1 MATVSLKFSQNVID
15 QQRILEQT
23 NSPYGSIN
31 GIVGSFD
38 PGIGSDLDIALQNW
52 SLDGATL
59 RVNYTQ
65 GVTETYTGIVRDNPL
80 ASSGHATATAYQMQ
94 QAGVF
99 SVTTSGRLNFDYS
112 LGNTSTASLATSAQ
126 GHILDNIR
134 VASEYAAS
142 NPKYDP
148 VFGNVAVSMGG
159 HLVLG
164 ADGTLSGMASSIT
177 VQADKLLRGA
187 IAEGS
192 FFIDASMPN
201 GVGGALTA
209 YQESYYD
216 GSTFVLSGVA
226 MDMATVG
233 RTDTLYTDPRLFG
246 GEDVINVEM
255 PGRLYEQV
263 TIQSGAG
270 ADSVT
275 LKGGGGLLGVN
286 AGDGNDVIT
295 LADNGHTV
303 DGGAGFDVVKVAAPL
318 AAYAVL
324 ASKSGPGF
332 TLTDRDGV
340 VTQLLN
346 VERVS
351 FADTAYALDIDG
363 HGGQAYRLYQA
374 AFAREPDKGGLGFWI
389 SKIDQGVSLVASAQ
403 GFIESPEYQAKYGL
417 ASSNR
422 ELVYQ
427 YYANILHR
435 APEDAGLDFWVD
447 VLDTHKASVAQVL
460 AAVSES
466 PENQHNV
473 AQLIANGFAYTA
485 Y

>member
-23 NSPYGSIN
+23 NSPYGSFN
-31 GIVGSFD
+31 GIVGSAD
-38 PGIGSDLDIALQNW
+38 PGAGSELDLGLLNW
-52 SLDGATL
+52 NLDGSTL

-65 GVTETYTGIVRDNPL
+65 NVTETYTGIVRDNPL

-99 SVTTSGRLNFDYS
+99 SVKTSGRLNFDYS
-112 LGNTSTASLATSAQ
+112 LGNNSTASLQTSAQ
-126 GHILDNIR
+126 GHILDSIR
-134 VASEYAAS
+134 IASEYAAT
-142 NPKYDP
+142 NPHYDP

-159 HLVLG
+159 HMVLG
-164 ADGTLSGMASSIT
+164 ADGALSGVASTIM
-177 VQADKLLRGA
+177 VQADKLLNGA
-187 IAEGS
+187 IAEGR
-192 FFIDASMPN
+192 FFIDPN
-201 GVGGALTA
+201 TPGGVSGILTG
-209 YQESYYD
+209 YNESYYD
-216 GSTFVLSGVA
+216 GSTLVLGGFA
-226 MDMATVG
+226 MDVAALGATSSI
-233 RTDTLYTDPRLFG
+233 YTDPRLFG
-246 GEDVINVEM
+246 GADVINVEM
-255 PGRLYEQV
+255 PGRLYEQAS
-263 TIQSGAG
+263 IQSGAG

-286 AGDGNDVIT
+286 AGDGDDVIT
-295 LADNGHTV
+295 LADNGHAV

-318 AAYAVL
+318 SAYAVL
-324 ASKSGPGF
+324 ASTSGSGF
-332 TLTDRDGV
+332 TLTDRNGV
-340 VTQLLN
+340 VSQLTN

-351 FADTAYALDIDG
+351 FTDTAYALDIDG

-389 SKIDQGVSLVASAQ
+389 AKIDQGVSLVASAQ
-403 GFIESPEYQAKYGL
+403 GFINSEEYQSKYGL

-435 APEDAGLDFWVD
+435 APEDAGLNFWVD
-447 VLDTHKASVAQVL
+447 VLDQHKGSVAEVL
-460 AAVSES
+460 SAISES

-473 AQLIANGFAYTA
+473 GMLIANGFAYTP